1 MRVHVSSKAC
11 PRNAAPIILALG
23 RRRNRIAAGLAM
35 GEIDVWRTAHV
46 VIKQHGGG
54 AGLFAARSE
63 PKRSLQRAITKG
75 VQRGLEFGERLTH

>member
-1 MRVHVSSKAC
+1 
-11 PRNAAPIILALG
+11 
-23 RRRNRIAAGLAM
+23 M

-46 VIKQHGGG
+46 VIKQHDGG